1 MKKLTIALSIIIGV
15 YLLINAAL
23 FGYVKMTESNIES
36 NKKSLEFYSQQRMET
51 LTIPPAE
58 NLAER
63 AMHDTKLITIQS
75 KISMNQQEYFYLM
88 KSYQDKKFLLYKLS
102 FGVL

>member
-15 YLLINAAL
+15 YLLISAAL

-36 NKKSLEFYSQQRMET
+36 NKKSLEFYSQQRMEM
-51 LTIPPAE
+51 LTNPTAE
-58 NLAER
+58 KTMTDAK
-63 AMHDTKLITIQS
+63 MTVIQQ
-75 KISMNQQEYFYLM
+75 KISSNQEEYFSLM

-102 FGVL
+102 LGIL